1 MDNFVLNK
9 LRGMSDEEL
18 TNYLKNLSGRAG
30 SNCVKCGKPNAN
42 YTMNIQNKKKS
53 QQKKLCNLCEACY
66 TDLLEYLGTCDIIWE

>member
-18 TNYLKNLSGRAG
+18 KHYLKCLSGRAG
-30 SNCVKCGKPNAN
+30 YNCIKCGKANSN

-53 QQKKLCNLCEACY
+53 QQKKLCTLCESCY
-66 TDLLEYLGTCDIIWE
+66 NDLLDYLGTYDIMWE